1 VTRAPGGRASTWRRS
16 LGATRR
22 GSGLARSAGLVVL
35 GIVAGAASLASCWRA
50 APVIVDFSTPAREY
64 RSAEYHDVYE
74 RWTRHEKIMSGVEPA
89 LEVWATY
96 KSQEFRQ
103 AFVAHYAETYA
114 MKEEARETLRRTQLE
129 AGAAAYEFEV
139 TAQSAN
145 YKWNDLEKKSS
156 PWRVLLVDGAGHELT
171 AERITVERLPD
182 LFEREFYPAKTPFSK
197 TYLIRFIRGGHED
210 GFTGERSGQLALRF
224 AGPLGSTDLRWSNR
238 P

>member
-1 VTRAPGGRASTWRRS
+1 VTRGPGGRASRWRP
-16 LGATRR
+16 LGAAQRS
-22 GSGLARSAGLVVL
+22 SGLVRVAGRIVLGVVAGTAGL
-35 GIVAGAASLASCWRA
+35 AGCWGS

-64 RSAEYHDVYE
+64 SSSEYHDVYE

-103 AFVAHYAETYA
+103 AFVAHYAEIYA
-114 MKEEARETLRRTQLE
+114 MKEDARETLRRTQVE

-171 AERITVERLPD
+171 ADRITVERLPD

-210 GFTGERSGQLALRF
+210 GFTGERSGQLSLRF
-224 AGPLGSTDLRWSNR
+224 AGPLGISDLRWSTR

>member
-1 VTRAPGGRASTWRRS
+1 VTRAPGGRATTWRP
-16 LGATRR
+16 LGATRPR
-22 GSGLARSAGLVVL
+22 SGLLPVAGLAA
-35 GIVAGAASLASCWRA
+35 VAACLAACWRS
-50 APVIVDFSTPAREY
+50 APVIVDFSTPGREY
-64 RSAEYHDVYE
+64 RSSEYHDVYE

-114 MKEEARETLRRTQLE
+114 MKAEARETLRRTQVE
-129 AGAAAYEFEV
+129 AAAAAYEFEV

-171 AERITVERLPD
+171 PERITVERLPD

-197 TYLIRFIRGGHED
+197 TYLIRFIRGAGHED
-210 GFTGERSGQLALRF
+210 GFSGERSGELSLRF
-224 AGPLGSTDLRWSNR
+224 AGPLGSSDLRWSSR

>member
-1 VTRAPGGRASTWRRS
+1 VTRAAGGRASTRRRPPGAARAAAGALGLS
-16 LGATRR
+16 L
-22 GSGLARSAGLVVL
+22 
-35 GIVAGAASLASCWRA
+35 IVAGTAGLTACWRTP
-50 APVIVDFSTPAREY
+50 PVIVDFSTPGRDY
-64 RSAEYHDVYE
+64 RSSEYHDIYE
-74 RWTRHEKIMSGVEPA
+74 RWTRHEKIMSGVEAA

-114 MKEEARETLRRTQLE
+114 MKDDARETLRQTQLDAA
-129 AGAAAYEFEV
+129 AGAYEFEV

-197 TYLIRFIRGGHED
+197 TYLIRFIRGHED
-210 GFTGERSGQLALRF
+210 GFAGERSGELSLRF
-224 AGPLGSTDLRWSNR
+224 AGPLGSSDLRWSSR